1 MNRTTA
7 LVLAGVLALG
17 GAGLAACSSDTT
29 ESTSSETSSAMVGE
43 NPGTWAPIEV
53 TQSANGTTIDMVV
66 DQAAIFTD
74 IPEGVTVESSDPA
87 VVEASQARTE
97 MDAVYLAGLKAKGP
111 GTATITVLYADQPA
125 DEGGASNV
133 VMQFEVNVSQ

>member
-1 MNRTTA
+1 MQRTSA
-7 LVLAGVLALG
+7 LVLAGALALG
-17 GAGLAACSSDTT
+17 GVGLAACSSSDSSTPS
-29 ESTSSETSSAMVGE
+29 ESSSQMVGE
-43 NPGTWAPIEV
+43 NPGTWAPIEI
-53 TQSANGTTIDMVV
+53 TQSTNGTTVEMVV

-74 IPEGVTVESSDPA
+74 IPDSVTVESSDPA

-97 MDAVYLAGLKAKGP
+97 GDAVYMAGLSAKSP

-133 VMQFEVNVSQ
+133 VMQFEVSVSE